1 MVTTNQRSVIDT
13 HTNKRKEA
21 KHNNKD
27 SHQTTGKK
35 AKEEEERKLG
45 RTQFSY
51 LIWKVRVIQ
60 TLGTCKDMNI

>member
-35 AKEEEERKLG
+35 AKEEERNNNNKEPCKNNPRTINKL
-45 RTQFSY
+45 Y
-51 LIWKVRVIQ
+51 LL
-60 TLGTCKDMNI
+60 TN